1 MPIEAH
7 FSTAPENISP
17 PKPSCCV
24 QQQQHPSRGFPGG
37 FSPLFMS
44 YFPGPIITSSLK
56 HLVSLFNQRPLIV
69 RDPILSFLFVV
80 GDSWGFPLVSRLPPA
95 TFHPFPVGFFCC
107 APFFSHF
114 GSDTFISAI
123 SFTKRARLSA
133 LSPGKQKKTL
143 SFSSPTRIMVGAK
156 MWESTMQC
164 ARYLLLL
171 HYFSFFLICQ
181 FLVMFW
187 IYQLT

>member
-133 LSPGKQKKTL
+133 LSLRGSKKNFILFVTH
-143 SFSSPTRIMVGAK
+143 SYNGGSKNVGIHHA
-156 MWESTMQC
+156 MHEILTFV
-164 ARYLLLL
+164 AL
-171 HYFSFFLICQ
+171 FFLFFP
-181 FLVMFW
+181 FLNLSIFG
-187 IYQLT
+187 